1 MGGRMSSKHR
11 FPAFT
16 ALIGIIL
23 ATAVAAPAHA
33 TTFCV
38 PGYSE
43 TCPNSGGNVAQP
55 NLETA
60 VNTNASDGNPDRV
73 LVGPMTFTDPTVFAA
88 DGSDNLEIVGSG
100 PSLTRITT
108 ANTTGFF
115 TVDFT
120 GANQVTMRDLTVEV
134 PAAQVNGSGGGIA
147 MRGDVMENVTIETR
161 NPGATGILA
170 QGGGAF
176 REGSIIGVS
185 GGNFS
190 FGASTLS
197 GESGLFTI
205 TGSLIRNALKA
216 VYSEFPEVPI
226 AIRDSFLFPTGNG
239 LFSAV
244 GSKMT
249 VDNSVI
255 EAGSN
260 AAIRVVNGPAA
271 SPLITVRHSTI
282 VNHGDQSKVAL
293 ELEAFNGASF
303 TSSIDFVVSDSIIRG
318 FDTPFSRTAPVSGAG
333 RNANLT
339 IKGSNFSPVGV
350 SVGNGSLDIAGSG
363 NINADPLF
371 TDTFD
376 YRLLEGSP
384 SIDTGGSGP
393 ALDTDLNGAQR
404 ALDGDGDG
412 VAVADQGAFEFSLP
426 APPPPDTTGPR
437 ISGVKFRAPREGAR
451 ILKISVDEA
460 GRVTAVFKPLPKR
473 SHGRKRKTLK
483 LSESFSSPG
492 FTKFIIPRSQLKK
505 GKYRLFVSAVD
516 ESGNKASKPRRIVRV
531 KR

>member
-1 MGGRMSSKHR
+1 
-11 FPAFT
+11 
-16 ALIGIIL
+16 
-23 ATAVAAPAHA
+23 
-33 TTFCV
+33 
-38 PGYSE
+38 
-43 TCPNSGGNVAQP
+43 
-55 NLETA
+55 
-60 VNTNASDGNPDRV
+60 
-73 LVGPMTFTDPTVFAA
+73 
-88 DGSDNLEIVGSG
+88 
-100 PSLTRITT
+100 
-108 ANTTGFF
+108 
-115 TVDFT
+115 
-120 GANQVTMRDLTVEV
+120 
-134 PAAQVNGSGGGIA
+134 

-161 NPGATGILA
+161 NPGATGILT

-176 REGSIIGVS
+176 REGNIIGVS

-190 FGASTLS
+190 LGASTLS
-197 GESGLFTI
+197 GESGLFVI
-205 TGSLIRNALKA
+205 TGSLIRNASKA
-216 VYSEFPEVPI
+216 VYSEFAEVPI

-371 TDTFD
+371 TSATDFH
-376 YRLLEGSP
+376 LVPGSP
-384 SIDTGGSGP
+384 AIDAGDP
-393 ALDTDLNGAQR
+393 ADVGIIDDYDGTLR
-404 ALDGDGDG
+404 PLDGDGDG
-412 VAVADQGAFEFSLP
+412 SRIIDMGAFETAELVNCLNTQS
-426 APPPPDTTGPR
+426 ACPPPVVDITAPR
-437 ISGVKFRAPREGAR
+437 VSKVKFKHGRSPKKGGS
-451 ILKISVDEA
+451 LKMTLSEA
-460 GRVTAVFKPLPKR
+460 ATVKATFKPVPAKKK
-473 SHGRKRKTLK
+473 GQKKRKTLRLTRRAVAGVNKISIRKRK
-483 LSESFSSPG
+483 LRP
-492 FTKFIIPRSQLKK
+492 
-505 GKYRLFVSAVD
+505 GKYRLTISATD
-516 ESGNKASKPRRIVRV
+516 TAGNKSRTIVRKV
-531 KR
+531 KVKG